1 MESILQDILDMH
13 TELNGMGEQVLRMG
27 TKLNRIFFKM
37 EAVVRERDELRATL
51 ASMSVEGAKAE
62 GQESLV
68 TKLLPFFTSE
78 ATAKRFAE
86 AIIGQS
92 DTGITNLVNHYW
104 QTGAIN
110 KKAKKTHLWRVLH
123 NAGLYDAQVSNWNAI
138 VDFR

>member
-1 MESILQDILDMH
+1 MDSILQDILDMH
-13 TELNGMGEQVLRMG
+13 TELNGVGEQMLRMRA
-27 TKLNRIFFKM
+27 KLDRIFFEV
-37 EAVVRERDELRATL
+37 EAIVRERDELRA
-51 ASMSVEGAKAE
+51 ASASKSVEVVKADE
-62 GQESLV
+62 QESLV

-78 ATAKRFAE
+78 ATARRFAE
-86 AIIGQS
+86 AIKGQS

>member
-1 MESILQDILDMH
+1 MDGTLRTILDMQ
-13 TELNGMGEQVLRMG
+13 TMLNGVEQQILGMRAVLNN
-27 TKLNRIFFKM
+27 LYLDV
-37 EAVVRERDELRATL
+37 EAALRERDELRA
-51 ASMSVEGAKAE
+51 ASASKSVEVAKE
-62 GQESLV
+62 DEQESLV

-78 ATAKRFAE
+78 ATARRFAE
-86 AIIGQS
+86 AIKGQS

>member
-1 MESILQDILDMH
+1 MDGTLRTILDMQ
-13 TELNGMGEQVLRMG
+13 TMLNGVEQQILGMRAVLNN
-27 TKLNRIFFKM
+27 LCLDV
-37 EAVVRERDELRATL
+37 EAALRERDELRA
-51 ASMSVEGAKAE
+51 ASASKSVEGAKADE
-62 GQESLV
+62 QESLV

-78 ATAKRFAE
+78 ATARRFAE
-86 AIIGQS
+86 AIKGQS

-123 NAGLYDAQVSNWNAI
+123 NAGRYDAQVSNWNAI